1 MSPTYELI
9 RMTAFNG
16 SDKHKRELNDG
27 NCFFS
32 VSSCLTWFYTM
43 VFFCFFLYFV
53 YLWKWEL
60 LSAKA
65 NDKYFG
71 RLQFVFIESKSDW
84 YLSIQLKLT
93 HTDRM
98 NRKLNYTA
106 TTGQKNNANEIIEMN
121 YDCLPFTLFAVN
133 TKASILLGSKPIGPS
148 ERTQRYKSNSARF
161 TIRQRWGRTVFN
173 IYFPILLL
181 SKQTKNSKLKYDRYN
196 KCAMLRPIYREQEH

>member
-133 TKASILLGSKPIGPS
+133 TKASILLGVCLLPLD
-148 ERTQRYKSNSARF
+148 QASAHRDISRILQDSQSGSDEEEQF
-161 TIRQRWGRTVFN
+161 SIFIFQFFC
-173 IYFPILLL
+173 FPN
-181 SKQTKNSKLKYDRYN
+181 KQKTANWNMTDIIN
-196 KCAMLRPIYREQEH
+196 VPC